1 MMKLRADNE
10 TLTFLAMTVFFGLG
24 LLLSRE
30 FISVSSAWDYIVI
43 QVLTMMNGL
52 GLGIVLILWVGRLL
66 TGKTAA
72 REEDGDDTLKQ
83 IGE

>member
-1 MMKLRADNE
+1 MVNLRTGNE
-10 TLTFLAMTVFFGLG
+10 TFTFLAMTVFFSLG

-52 GLGIVLILWVGRLL
+52 GLGIVLILWVSRFLAR
-66 TGKTAA
+66 KTEA
-72 REEDGDDTLKQ
+72 REEDGEDTL
-83 IGE
+83 EEMDD